1 MVREDFETLTLKYMD
16 SLYYFAL
23 TLTRDKEYAE
33 DLVQETY
40 LRAHRFYHQYQN
52 GTNYKAW
59 LFTLMRN
66 IFINDYHKRAK
77 EISLSDLDTE
87 DEKEV
92 SYEPLNGA
100 LFSFDTTLGKGIFA
114 ADIENALNELPQR
127 LKTVVILKDVV
138 GLDYKEISRVLD
150 CPVGTVMSR
159 LWRSR
164 NFLKKRLKDYS
175 QGRLSQSLAR
185 KQHEDRVS

>member
-1 MVREDFETLTLKYMD
+1 MLRQDFETLALKHMD
-16 SLYYFAL
+16 SLFNFAMI
-23 TLTRDKEYAE
+23 LTRDKEYAE
-33 DLVQETY
+33 DLVQDTC
-40 LRAHRFYHQYQN
+40 LRALRFYHKYEN

-59 LFTLMRN
+59 LFMVMRN

-77 EISLSDLDTE
+77 EISLSELDTN
-87 DEKEV
+87 DEREAA
-92 SYEPLNGA
+92 YEPLNGA
-100 LFSFDTTLGKGIFA
+100 LFSFDTILGKGIFA
-114 ADIENALNELPQR
+114 VDIENALNELPQH
-127 LKTVVILKDVV
+127 LKAVVVLKDVE

-164 NFLKKRLKDYS
+164 NLLKKWLKDYS
-175 QGRLSQSLAR
+175 QGHLSLRLGR